1 MREINLHY
9 AKTHLSRLVDAAVAG
24 EEIIIARAGTPLVR
38 LSPVMPPQKKR
49 VLGMDQGK
57 IWMADDFD
65 APMPELENLFYSE
78 GSDESDEDS
87 P

>member
-38 LSPVMPPQKKR
+38 LSPVERPREKR
-49 VLGMDQGK
+49 VLGLDQGK
-57 IWMADDFD
+57 IRIADDFD
-65 APMPELENLFYSE
+65 APMPELEALFYGE
-78 GSDESDEDS
+78 GGDEDS

>member
-1 MREINLHY
+1 MKSFNLHY

-24 EEIIIARAGTPLVR
+24 EEVVIARSGKPLVR
-38 LSPVMPPQKKR
+38 LTPVPPTKTER
-49 VLGMDQGK
+49 ALGLDRGK

-65 APMPELENLFYSE
+65 APMPDLEDLFY
-78 GSDESDEDS
+78 GRDE